1 MKVKLKKNK
10 VIAILLLIVLLSIIF
25 VSLIIKKNKYQLYNG
40 DIEIESLPLSD
51 SNVQDYLIDTLYSGM
66 DSNFSSD
73 DFEIDS
79 ITTTYISKEY
89 IDELTYNSKS
99 NAYFGYDLNELG
111 NKFNGKKF
119 VFTVGDDNQTIVK
132 EFEEYDDTYIKS
144 LKNVAVGAGVIVS
157 FITVSVLSQ
166 GTSVAA
172 IFMVGAETGLK
183 VGVSSGLVTGILS
196 GAVEYYDTGDV
207 SQALKKGTLEASE
220 SFKWGAI
227 LGSVEGSI
235 LETTKQISAANE
247 LKKMDFKDIGS
258 RAEARA
264 LKKYGGKEQ
273 VAFLNGKEVPFDT
286 KYSTRPDILRDY
298 KGHKE
303 AIEVKNYNLNLE
315 SSRYRLVRELNRQ
328 ITNRVDN
335 LPKGYK
341 QRIVLDVQGRNYD
354 KRLLKGVVKEIKES
368 LNERSKQFK
377 FDLNGSKMF
386 VRFS

>member
-51 SNVQDYLIDTLYSGM
+51 SNVQDYLINTLYSGM

-258 RAEARA
+258 RAEARV

-368 LNERSKQFK
+368 LNDVYKNIPV
-377 FDLNGSKMF
+377 DIMY
-386 VRFS
+386 

>member
-51 SNVQDYLIDTLYSGM
+51 SNVQDYLINTLYSGM

-368 LNERSKQFK
+368 LNDVYKNIPV
-377 FDLNGSKMF
+377 DIMY
-386 VRFS
+386 